1 MGYWVCYY
9 LLGLLLGLSWACRPL
24 IFFENPWACLLFC
37 YNFFFGLESRTNI
50 YIYIYIIEGV
60 LNFF

>member
-1 MGYWVCYY
+1 M
-9 LLGLLLGLSWACRPL
+9 GLLPSVGLVVGLMLGLSSVVFL
-24 IFFENPWACLLFC
+24 KNPWACLLFC

-50 YIYIYIIEGV
+50 YIYIYIYIIEGV